1 MKHKLFPFSGPE
13 IFDSKCMALLSK
25 QDLVL
30 KKIIKA
36 IGEDRKLDIAQLGNY
51 YKPNINNLH
60 VNGGCLYFDDRLVIP
75 ACLKTT
81 MLHRL
86 HEAHPVEFA
95 IESLATLFIWWP
107 KLYRE
112 IKVHGENY
120 IECVKAVKSLKPLTK
135 HDNLRKLP
143 SVVETNQEMELD
155 FAGPLPVTW
164 GTKKAHSRI
173 R

>member
-1 MKHKLFPFSGPE
+1 
-13 IFDSKCMALLSK
+13 MALLSK

-36 IGEDRKLDIAQLGNY
+36 IGEDRKLDISQLGNY